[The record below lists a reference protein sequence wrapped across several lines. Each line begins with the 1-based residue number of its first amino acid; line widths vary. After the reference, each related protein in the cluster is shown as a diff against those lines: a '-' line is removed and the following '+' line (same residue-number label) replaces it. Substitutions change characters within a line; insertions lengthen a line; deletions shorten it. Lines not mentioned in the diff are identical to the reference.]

1 MYDFLSFISC
11 IYLSAQF
18 IVFYIS
24 LQKWLLHSLENS
36 RYCLDYSFK
45 SYALCRKFLNLSK
58 GLSRGIRFSLTK
70 SIFIAL
76 QLNVKA
82 FLEFH
87 EPTRI
92 FFGCRAGYYLI
103 SWSSQIADFFGTYLY
118 NICNCMDLSYSY
130 SYL

>member
-24 LQKWLLHSLENS
+24 LQKWLLLHSLENS

-58 GLSRGIRFSLTK
+58 GLSCERRFSLTK

-87 EPTRI
+87 EP
-92 FFGCRAGYYLI
+92 LM
-103 SWSSQIADFFGTYLY
+103 SQLEKYFLAAELDI
-118 NICNCMDLSYSY
+118 I
-130 SYL
+130 